1 MAIKIDSPLTAVP
14 SVTGLPA
21 QIRLRQTIESNFPGG
36 EAARVTYAIDGG
48 GKVVF
53 SGGGT
58 TFEVAGVLV
67 PESPLPREDEVGLVW
82 VGGTPSPAQV
92 VINQEIAGVENTR
105 RDSVVI
111 SIQ

>member
-1 MAIKIDSPLTAVP
+1 MAIKIDIALTAVP

-21 QIRLRQTIESNFPGG
+21 SIKLRQTIESNFPGG
-36 EAARVTYAIDGG
+36 EAARVTYTIDGG

-53 SGGGT
+53 QGGGT
-58 TFEVAGVLV
+58 TFEVAGVHV
-67 PESPLPREDEVGLVW
+67 GNTPLQREDEVGLVW
-82 VGGTPSPAQV
+82 VGGTPSPAQI
-92 VINQEIAGVENTR
+92 VINQEIVGVENTR